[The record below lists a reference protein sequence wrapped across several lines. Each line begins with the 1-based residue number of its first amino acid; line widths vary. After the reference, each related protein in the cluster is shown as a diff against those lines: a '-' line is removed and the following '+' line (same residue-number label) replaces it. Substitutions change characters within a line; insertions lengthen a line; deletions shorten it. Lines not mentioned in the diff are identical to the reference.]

1 LSHVTGVSGNA
12 TTYALLFSTSGSSE
26 TYTLNINGSAVSS
39 FSISNTNT
47 TDAVSKINLI
57 STTTGVSATATA
69 SNAVLLFDANGD
81 DITIENT
88 SANTNLDVQAV
99 QNDGA
104 TTQGNA
110 ISLAET
116 GSTDSTRVIG
126 TLTLSSHESFS
137 VNQSGSANLG
147 YATTGVPS
155 FSKLS
160 DISMSSSITSENALA
175 VIDGALAI
183 LGNISGAAT
192 AAYNRLEFSLS
203 NVESHLIV
211 LANAEGELTNVDY
224 ALESA
229 RLARA
234 MVLQEVNTALL
245 AQANAQQGLLIKL
258 LKDAA

>member
-1 LSHVTGVSGNA
+1 
-12 TTYALLFSTSGSSE
+12 
-26 TYTLNINGSAVSS
+26 
-39 FSISNTNT
+39 
-47 TDAVSKINLI
+47 
-57 STTTGVSATATA
+57 
-69 SNAVLLFDANGD
+69 
-81 DITIENT
+81 
-88 SANTNLDVQAV
+88 
-99 QNDGA
+99 
-104 TTQGNA
+104 
-110 ISLAET
+110 
-116 GSTDSTRVIG
+116 
-126 TLTLSSHESFS
+126 
-137 VNQSGSANLG
+137 LG